1 MSRIAL
7 VTGGAGFIGS
17 RLVHRLLQGGWQVR
31 VLDNFSSG
39 SRSNLAGRAS
49 DLEILE
55 GDVREEAAC
64 RRATEG
70 VDTLFHLAALV
81 SVPLSVDDP
90 SYAHSVNVNG
100 TLNLLNAARERGVRR
115 FVFSSS
121 ASVYGNA
128 ERVPTDESQPL
139 KPESPYASGKACGE
153 LYCRNF
159 WQLYG
164 LETVCLRYFN
174 VFGTGQNVQSGYA
187 AVVPMFVDAALRGAS
202 PTVYGDGRQT
212 RDFVHVENVVDAN
225 VLAADST
232 YAPGGVYNVAG
243 GNAVSLLD
251 LLDVIGEL
259 LGCIIEPVHLP
270 ERPGDVRDSRAE
282 ITRARRDLGYAPRV
296 SLREGL
302 RAMLTAQLDPD
313 GTQALA
319 GAAVG
324 W

>member
-17 RLVHRLLQGGWQVR
+17 QLVRRLLREGWQVR

-39 SRSNLAGRAS
+39 RRANLAACAS

-55 GDVREEAAC
+55 GDVRDEAAC
-64 RRATEG
+64 RRAARG
-70 VDTLFHLAALV
+70 VEALFHLAAIV
-81 SVPLSVDDP
+81 SVPLSVEDP
-90 SYAHSVNVNG
+90 VLAHSVNVNG
-100 TLNLLNAARERGVRR
+100 TLHLLNAARHQGVRR

-164 LETVCLRYFN
+164 LEAVSLRYFN
-174 VFGTGQNVQSGYA
+174 VFGAGQNVQSGYA
-187 AVVPMFVDAALRGAS
+187 AVIPMFVDAALRGAA
-202 PTVYGDGRQT
+202 PTIYGDGRQT
-212 RDFVHVENVVDAN
+212 RDFVHVENVVEAN
-225 VLAADST
+225 VLAAESA

-243 GNAVSLLD
+243 GHAVSLLD
-251 LLDVIGEL
+251 LLREIGQV
-259 LGCIIEPVHLP
+259 LG
-270 ERPGDVRDSRAE
+270 RA
-282 ITRARRDLGYAPRV
+282 I
-296 SLREGL
+296 
-302 RAMLTAQLDPD
+302 
-313 GTQALA
+313 
-319 GAAVG
+319 
-324 W
+324 